1 MTAVDAGAT
10 LDRSALEELY
20 ADYCDLLDD
29 DRLEEWLDLFV
40 EDASYRA
47 VARENWDRGLPLST
61 MACESR
67 AMLSDRVTAIRTT
80 SMYIPR
86 TLRHIVG
93 RLRVRPAPSP
103 ADGWLV
109 TTSWLVS
116 QTLAGEP
123 TTLFATGRYIDRVVA
138 TDDGRIQFAE
148 KLAVYDSDLVPTS
161 LVYPL

>member
-1 MTAVDAGAT
+1 MTAVEAGAT
-10 LDRSALEELY
+10 LDRAALEDLY

-29 DRLEEWLDLFV
+29 DRLEEWLKLFV

-47 VARENWDRGLPLST
+47 VARENWVRDLPLST
-61 MACESR
+61 MACESP

-93 RLRVRPAPSP
+93 RLKVTPSP
-103 ADGWLV
+103 DGGWTV
-109 TTSWLVS
+109 TASWLVS

-123 TTLFATGRYIDRVVA
+123 TTLFAAGRYQDRVVA
-138 TDDGRIQFAE
+138 DSDGRLRFAE
-148 KLAVYDSDLVPTS
+148 KVVVYDSELVPTS
-161 LVYPL
+161 LIYPL

>member
-1 MTAVDAGAT
+1 VTAVDAGAD

-20 ADYCDLLDD
+20 ADYCELLDD
-29 DRLEEWLDLFV
+29 DRLEEWLELFV

-47 VARENWDRGLPLST
+47 VARENFVRDLPLST

-67 AMLSDRVTAIRTT
+67 AMLRDRVTAIRTT

-93 RLRVRPAPSP
+93 RLKVAPSP
-103 ADGWLV
+103 DGGWAV

-123 TTLFATGRYIDRVVA
+123 TTVFATGRYHDRVV
-138 TDDGRIQFAE
+138 TGTDGRLRFAD
-148 KLAVYDSDLVPTS
+148 KVVVYDSDLVPTS